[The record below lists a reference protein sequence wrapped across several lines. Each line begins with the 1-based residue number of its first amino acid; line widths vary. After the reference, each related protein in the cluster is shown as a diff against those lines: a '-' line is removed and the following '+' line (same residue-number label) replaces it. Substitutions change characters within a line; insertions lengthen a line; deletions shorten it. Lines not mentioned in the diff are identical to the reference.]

1 MKLSNSTKKTRFLPS
16 TIEAEKS
23 HPILS
28 SVLQDATVNKSHD
41 LHLAMLGCES
51 NPPYGPNEHT
61 AQLLLDTIALAARQ
75 HFQEEYDKQHTDA
88 TLSPTIAKVK
98 QHCQF
103 SIHIHIFDMQ
113 KSNDYP
119 GNWNAYD
126 GFLLPGSFSS
136 AQDRMPW
143 IFKLQN
149 MLQKELV
156 AKQRPTLAICFGHQ
170 LLAKSFRRG
179 KMGRLKDGV
188 LRVGRHVMQTSIA
201 GKHLFEGKEQVN
213 LYYTNS
219 ETVKKLPDTAVCL
232 GGSGGQDDDDDD
244 DDDEPIQ
251 AAAYFASSQDAN
263 QWCEAECNGNL
274 LPRPFAITFQ
284 GHPEYAC
291 SRKLGLEGT
300 FRACL
305 NDMEQRGVI
314 NVETKKHA
322 TEDTSSYFELVQ
334 EDSIHVM
341 VRVGRW
347 LGWFP
352 MKETKNKM
360 DSQSAGWLKL

>member
-1 MKLSNSTKKTRFLPS
+1 MMKASNNSTKKTRFLPS
-16 TIEAEKS
+16 TLEVEKS
-23 HPILS
+23 HPIRS
-28 SVLQDATVNKSHD
+28 CVLRDATVNKSHD
-41 LHLAMLGCES
+41 LHLAMLGCEN

-75 HFQEEYDKQHTDA
+75 HFREEHDKQHSDA
-88 TLSPTIAKVK
+88 TMSSTTAEVE
-98 QHCQF
+98 QHSQF
-103 SIHIHIFDMQ
+103 SIHIHIFDIQ
-113 KSNDYP
+113 KINDYP

-143 IFKLQN
+143 IFKLRN
-149 MLQKELV
+149 ILQKELV
-156 AKQRPTLAICFGHQ
+156 AKHRPTLAICFGHQ
-170 LLAKSFRRG
+170 LLAKSFRKG

-201 GKHLFEGKEQVN
+201 GKHLFDGKEQVN
-213 LYYTNS
+213 LYCTNS

-232 GGSGGQDDDDDD
+232 GGSGGRVHGDDA
-244 DDDEPIQ
+244 DEPIQ

-263 QWCEAECNGNL
+263 QWCQAECNLNL
-274 LPRPFAITFQ
+274 LPRPFAISFQ

-300 FRACL
+300 FQACL
-305 NDMEQRGVI
+305 DDMEQRGVI
-314 NVETKKHA
+314 DVATKEHVIGDA
-322 TEDTSSYFELVQ
+322 SSYFEHVQ

-341 VRVGRW
+341 VQVGRW
-347 LGWFP
+347 LRWFP
-352 MKETKNKM
+352 MKETK
-360 DSQSAGWLKL
+360 